1 MVDLSFSIYDLE
13 YFLLIF
19 VRVSCFV
26 YIAPYFGMNDTPARI
41 RIGIS
46 FFTAWLLY
54 ETLTPVDAVVVDTVM
69 EYAVI
74 VMKEAIA
81 GLLIGFGANIC
92 MAVVNFAGVHGYV
105 TGSGYERDHQHYRC
119 LVSVFFYADAD
130 RFRNV
135 PVSLRSFGR

>member
-54 ETLTPVDAVVVDTVM
+54 EM
-69 EYAVI
+69 
-74 VMKEAIA
+74 
-81 GLLIGFGANIC
+81 
-92 MAVVNFAGVHGYV
+92 
-105 TGSGYERDHQHYRC
+105 R
-119 LVSVFFYADAD
+119 
-130 RFRNV
+130 
-135 PVSLRSFGR
+135 

>member
-1 MVDLSFSIYDLE
+1 MIDFSFSIYDLE

-46 FFTAWLLY
+46 AFTAILLY
-54 ETLTPVDAVVVDTVM
+54 ETLTPVDAVMFDTVM

-81 GLLIGFGANIC
+81 GLLQI
-92 MAVVNFAGVHGYV
+92 
-105 TGSGYERDHQHYRC
+105 
-119 LVSVFFYADAD
+119 SVW
-130 RFRNV
+130 RSLIL
-135 PVSLRSFGR
+135 PVRSRIWRQDFPWRH

>member
-92 MAVVNFAGVHGYV
+92 MAVVNFAG
-105 TGSGYERDHQHYRC
+105 SIA
-119 LVSVFFYADAD
+119 VFTRTLAIRVFIE
-130 RFRNV
+130 
-135 PVSLRSFGR
+135 

>member
-54 ETLTPVDAVVVDTVM
+54 ETLTPADAVVVDTVM

-81 GLLIGFGANIC
+81 GLLIGFGANI
-92 MAVVNFAGVHGYV
+92 
-105 TGSGYERDHQHYRC
+105 
-119 LVSVFFYADAD
+119 FYADAD

-135 PVSLRSFGR
+135 QVSLRSIGRQLYTDPGERGGVSRGQSVTIHDRIYE

>member
-54 ETLTPVDAVVVDTVM
+54 ETLTPADAVVVDTVM

-74 VMKEAIA
+74 MRKAAEKIA
-81 GLLIGFGANIC
+81 SL
-92 MAVVNFAGVHGYV
+92 AVPEGEN
-105 TGSGYERDHQHYRC
+105 
-119 LVSVFFYADAD
+119 
-130 RFRNV
+130 
-135 PVSLRSFGR
+135 SLRQYLYGSREFCRFHC